1 MPGIAIMTTA
11 LPTVVGM
18 GVISKTTSTMFG
30 KERRR
35 TDKHRPRKT
44 KFKIYQGKR
53 GGRYILKR
61 GRKIYI

>member
-1 MPGIAIMTTA
+1 MTGASLLSTT

-18 GVISKTTSTMFG
+18 GVVAQTTQTMFG
-30 KERRR
+30 K
-35 TDKHRPRKT
+35 KGRKGKQK

-53 GGRYILKR
+53 GGRYIIKK

>member
-1 MPGIAIMTTA
+1 MPATAIMTTT

-18 GVISKTTSTMFG
+18 GIVSRTTDTMFG
-30 KERRR
+30 RGRRR
-35 TDKHRPRKT
+35 ADERRPRKT

-53 GGRYILKR
+53 GGQYILRR